1 MRNMFTTARVNLLCI
16 AAVSILSSIS
26 SFAQTLVITNGVQIS
41 FALTTNSVAL
51 PVDANNGSVFYRLTY
66 P

>member
-1 MRNMFTTARVNLLCI
+1 MTIFILA
-16 AAVSILSSIS
+16 SIPT
-26 SFAQTLVITNGVQIS
+26 FAQTLVITNGVQIS
-41 FALTTNSVAL
+41 FALTTNSIAL